1 MWTNMWVIF
10 FCFPSSGTETM
21 DRGESPPTLASA
33 SSPASPSP
41 TLGRQRPEVGTFL
54 RKKKTSDIYFVSL
67 LWAIVGVQI
76 WSNLWIVQLLP
87 VPIAG
92 SWLVMTLSCL

>member
-1 MWTNMWVIF
+1 
-10 FCFPSSGTETM
+10 M
-21 DRGESPPTLASA
+21 DRGEPPPTLASA

-92 SWLVMTLSCL
+92 NWLVMILSCL